1 MLYCYN
7 WVKQFTKEMI
17 MWRIVILGVVIVAIT
32 LFGFSLVNV
41 SGGTDVQSTTRIQAI
56 NADITGFTRATE
68 PLDWQFPENFG
79 AHPDYQTEW
88 WYYTGNLTAD
98 SGERFG
104 FQFTVFRRAMTPT
117 PANSESEWRDNQ
129 IYLAHFTVSDLTNGR
144 FYHDERYSRA
154 GDDLAGAQGSPRYR
168 VWIEDWQIEAVDDT
182 NQLVNIRASN
192 DEIAVDLMLEQ
203 VKPPA
208 LQGQDGLSPK
218 SSDNGNASH
227 YYSLSRLL
235 TNGTLRIDDRT
246 YTVEGLSWKDHEF
259 STSALASNAQGWDW
273 FGLIFDNNTEM
284 MIGQIRLKD
293 GGKEPA
299 FGGMFVFEDGTT
311 QYLPSSTFTITPTG
325 TWTSPHTGATYPS
338 GWDVVVDSGDI
349 QLEFTITPLA
359 LDQELY
365 GSNVEYWEGAVE
377 VTGDV
382 NGVGYAE
389 LTGYV
394 DAMAG
399 RF

>member
-1 MLYCYN
+1 
-7 WVKQFTKEMI
+7 
-17 MWRIVILGVVIVAIT
+17 MWRIVLFGVVIVAIT

-98 SGERFG
+98 TGERFG

-154 GDDLAGAQGSPRYR
+154 GDDLAGAQGTPRYH

-208 LQGQDGLSPK
+208 LQGQGGLSPK
-218 SSDNGNASH
+218 SSENGNASH

-235 TNGTLRIDDRT
+235 TDGTLRIDDRT

-338 GWDVVVDSGDI
+338 GWDVVVDSGEI

-359 LDQELY
+359 LDQELH